1 MKRRSEMVKIKASL
15 GNKELLNLHKI
26 GFLCSREIPTRIV
39 LKSYDW
45 AIKMRDEGKCVISG
59 FHSTIEKDV
68 LHFLLKGK
76 QPIILILGRGMKK
89 RFEPELKMALEE
101 KRLLVISPFNE
112 QTTRVTKETAF
123 IRNRLIL
130 QLTDEIYIPYVHPGG
145 MLEKLLN
152 EFGRKIFDMKTK
164 EALTQV
170 LSILKSWEEK

>member
-1 MKRRSEMVKIKASL
+1 MAKTKTKKMKGKINEIKIEASL

-26 GFLCSREIPTRIV
+26 GFLCSREIPARIV

-45 AIKMRDEGKCVISG
+45 AIKMRDEGKCIISG
-59 FHSTIEKDV
+59 FHSDIEKDV

-76 QPIILILGRGMKK
+76 QPIILVLGRGMKK
-89 RFEPELKMALEE
+89 RFNPELKMALEE
-101 KRLLVISPFNE
+101 KRLLVISPFTE
-112 QTTRVTKETAF
+112 QTAKVTKETAF

-152 EFGRKIFDMKTK
+152 EFGKNKVSKDNY
-164 EALTQV
+164 
-170 LSILKSWEEK
+170 